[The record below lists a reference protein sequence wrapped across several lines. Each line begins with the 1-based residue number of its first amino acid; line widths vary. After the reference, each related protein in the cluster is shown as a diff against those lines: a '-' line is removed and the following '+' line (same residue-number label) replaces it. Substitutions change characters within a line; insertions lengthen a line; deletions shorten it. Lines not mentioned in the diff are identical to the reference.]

1 MQKTSVKKIILIV
14 FILLTIEC
22 GAEQACKHLYGTLN
36 YKGLF
41 TSQIKYE
48 LFNNEDIYNVDIS
61 TTDYIHQKKTFVT
74 NNLEYIMQVL
84 EKTYSYQLTEN
95 SGSLYCFT
103 NERGNYLYIEQLGGN
118 ETFTVYEVYGEEFN
132 LLQIAIPS

>member
-22 GAEQACKHLYGTLN
+22 GTEQVCKHLYGTLN
-36 YKGLF
+36 YKGLL

-48 LFNNEDIYNVDIS
+48 LLNDEDIYNVDIS

-95 SGSLYCFT
+95 SDSLYCFI

-132 LLQIAIPS
+132 LLQIDIPS